1 MAKTG
6 EIPKSD
12 KRLKSPLEVART
24 VFDDRTSSDT
34 VDLDPDMA
42 DVAEDIIAKDMLSQV
57 KHNTLSSSLLR
68 SKVEK
73 EEAKKELA
81 AVVGSPSQPPVNPLS
96 PLGGGLLS
104 QQMIGA
110 PDRSASIKAILDS
123 FTTDEGRAH
132 FIDTHP
138 EMFSPTPF
146 PQFGGMQQYRPPQQP
161 SVSATSPSPTSPQP
175 PFATDPLAIMQ
186 MAGQMVLQ
194 GIQMQRDASQQPHP
208 VNSNG
213 TAPPDVLQVAQVFKE
228 LNEKTNNT
236 YSDLIKEI
244 RKESA
249 DFRENA
255 LKQLAEQQ
263 GKIIEMQLGL
273 KDKDI
278 DYLKS
283 RQTQLE
289 DALRTPQPLTFE
301 QFRGYVDQGKQSLG
315 IAMSIDTPDQERARA
330 EITRED
336 KKLEFEL
343 ESRRRHEELETIKEQ
358 RRAVSTQ
365 AALGLV
371 TSVLEGS
378 VLKKHKLSTDGASVA
393 SRM

>member
-1 MAKTG
+1 MANKPTG
-6 EIPKSD
+6 EIPKTD
-12 KRLKSPLEVART
+12 KRLKSPLDVART
-24 VFDDRTSSDT
+24 VVDDRTVPDT
-34 VDLDPDMA
+34 IDLDPDIA
-42 DVAEDIIAKDMLSQV
+42 NEAEEVIARGMLSQV
-57 KHNTLSSSLLR
+57 KHNTLTSALTR
-68 SKVEK
+68 SKVEV
-73 EEAKKELA
+73 EEAKRELA
-81 AVVGSPSQPPVNPLS
+81 SVIVPPSQSPVNPLS

-194 GIQMQRDASQQPHP
+194 GIQMQRDASQQSAPP
-208 VNSNG
+208 VVSG
-213 TAPPDVLQVAQVFKE
+213 TAAPDVLKVAEVFRE
-228 LNEKTNNT
+228 LNDKNT
-236 YSDLIKEI
+236 AALTSIITELRQDREASNKLI
-244 RKESA
+244 
-249 DFRENA
+249 
-255 LKQLAEQQ
+255 AEQS
-263 GKIIEMQLGL
+263 GRIIEMQIGL

-278 DYLKS
+278 DYLKG

-289 DALRTPQPLTFE
+289 EALRTPSPLT
-301 QFRGYVDQGKQSLG
+301 VDQLRYHLDQWKANGG
-315 IAMSIDTPDQERARA
+315 IVSIDTPDQERVRA

-336 KKLEFEL
+336 KKLEFDL
-343 ESRRRHEELETIKEQ
+343 ESRRRHEELENIREQ

>member
-1 MAKTG
+1 MAKSTG
-6 EIPKSD
+6 DIIPKSD

-24 VFDDRTSSDT
+24 VFDDRTPSDT

-81 AVVGSPSQPPVNPLS
+81 AVVGSPSQLPVNPLS

-161 SVSATSPSPTSPQP
+161 SVSVTSPSPASPQP

-194 GIQMQRDASQQPHP
+194 GIQMQRDASQQSHP
-208 VNSNG
+208 VNSNV
-213 TAPPDVLQVAQVFKE
+213 TATPDVLQVAQVFKE

-249 DFRENA
+249 SFRENA
-255 LKQLAEQQ
+255 LKQLSEQQ

-283 RQTQLE
+283 RQTPVGRC
-289 DALRTPQPLTFE
+289 ASYSATT
-301 QFRGYVDQGKQSLG
+301 YV
-315 IAMSIDTPDQERARA
+315 
-330 EITRED
+330 
-336 KKLEFEL
+336 
-343 ESRRRHEELETIKEQ
+343 
-358 RRAVSTQ
+358 
-365 AALGLV
+365 
-371 TSVLEGS
+371 
-378 VLKKHKLSTDGASVA
+378 
-393 SRM
+393 